1 MIPLISQEQ
10 SWWHRL
16 PSLLHTANL
25 QHKCDNSLSCYDN
38 SRAILEMA
46 QACCYTSF
54 QPITSQTGQNS
65 DASFLS
71 HRLNATTT
79 TWAHAAVEL
88 GCGSTNSAA
97 EIWSLGR
104 QMRPMNPSGDP
115 RSYHRWSVWRPMD
128 ALGFAEN
135 VLEWKCRDDS
145 TDALISN
152 LHCSLVKCRP
162 RLVHFEYFWLVAW
175 SQQIIDW
182 RTTQNWDGPPN
193 QQPWVV
199 R

>member
-1 MIPLISQEQ
+1 MLFLFTIYQEMEEAMFCWVCIIPDTFQWTHMNMMLYFPIFFKI
-10 SWWHRL
+10 L
-16 PSLLHTANL
+16 SLALVQL
-25 QHKCDNSLSCYDN
+25 Y
-38 SRAILEMA
+38 M
-46 QACCYTSF
+46 Y
-54 QPITSQTGQNS
+54 
-65 DASFLS
+65 
-71 HRLNATTT
+71 
-79 TWAHAAVEL
+79 
-88 GCGSTNSAA
+88 SAA
-97 EIWSLGR
+97 EIWSPGR
-104 QMRPMNPSGDP
+104 QMQPMNPLGDP

-152 LHCSLVKCRP
+152 LHCSLVNCGP
-162 RLVHFEYFWLVAW
+162 RLVHYEYFWLVAW
-175 SQQIIDW
+175 FQQIIDW